1 MESSIRATTYGVDIL
16 PVLTYQL
23 SQHIAL
29 ETRLYLLSL
38 SMMGRHNISSDDREQ
53 SSFTYGLQGSTKDV
67 MAPLGD
73 ISIGFLYKF

>member
-1 MESSIRATTYGVDIL
+1 
-16 PVLTYQL
+16 
-23 SQHIAL
+23 
-29 ETRLYLLSL
+29 
-38 SMMGRHNISSDDREQ
+38 MGRHNISSDDREQ